1 MRSAFPLN
9 RQRERMHQLTPT
21 YKQAVHFEMTA
32 ILRPRLPPPFL
43 FALLTSWPG
52 PREHARPA
60 SGRFDG
66 ATGVKPVI
74 PPLCGRAAEWML
86 APLRFLPP
94 SDSAEQTPATRASCQ
109 HRAPF
114 FWAHNNLWRV
124 AIDRTQTRDSI
135 KVYGFVS
142 LLRSYFSY

>member
-1 MRSAFPLN
+1 
-9 RQRERMHQLTPT
+9 MHQLTPT

-32 ILRPRLPPPFL
+32 ILRTPPPSPFL

-52 PREHARPA
+52 PRKHGRPA

-66 ATGVKPVI
+66 VTGVKPVI
-74 PPLCGRAAEWML
+74 PPVCGRAAEWMFAL
-86 APLRFLPP
+86 LRFLPP
-94 SDSAEQTPATRASCQ
+94 T
-109 HRAPF
+109 APTKRQRLARLVNNRRLF

-135 KVYGFVS
+135 KAYGFV
-142 LLRSYFSY
+142 LLLVSYFSY